1 MDVVAH
7 GLWAAVMCR
16 WCGRNQPIA
25 RSTTTWTIG
34 LAVAPDLVQL
44 TPIVTAAL
52 ITPQGWTAMKAYFS
66 ALPGYQPVLPPMV
79 ELIAHHLHC
88 TMHSALVAAV
98 VTLLSWILLRR
109 FWLPLLGLWMHIVI
123 DVFTHS
129 ADFYPSPVLYP
140 ITQRGFDGW
149 AWNDPWQLALNY
161 GLIAIFW
168 FIIRSQEK
176 LFRDGTTDGHHK

>member
-16 WCGRNQPIA
+16 WRGRRQPIA

-34 LAVAPDLVQL
+34 LAIAPDLLQL

-52 ITPQGWTAMKAYFS
+52 ITSQGWSAMQTYFH
-66 ALPGYQPVLPPMV
+66 ALPSYQPILPPQV
-79 ELIAHHLHC
+79 ELFVHHLHC

-98 VTLLSWILLRR
+98 VALLSWMFLRR
-109 FWLPLLGLWMHIVI
+109 LWLPLLGWWMHIVI

-129 ADFYPSPVLYP
+129 ANFYPSPVLYP
-140 ITQRGFDGW
+140 ATQQGFDGW

-168 FIIRSQEK
+168 FITRSETK
-176 LFRDGTTDGHHK
+176 PVTCGSTDSHHD

>member
-1 MDVVAH
+1 MDVLAH
-7 GLWAAVMCR
+7 GLWAAVVCR
-16 WCGRNQPIA
+16 WRGHSRPIA
-25 RSTTTWTIG
+25 RSTTRWTIG

-52 ITPQGWTAMKAYFS
+52 ITPQGWSAMQSYFH
-66 ALPGYQPVLPPMV
+66 ALPGYQQVLPPQV

-88 TMHSALVAAV
+88 SMHSALVAAV
-98 VTLLSWILLRR
+98 VTFLSWMLLRR
-109 FWLPLLGLWMHIVI
+109 FWLPMLGWWMHIVI

-140 ITQRGFDGW
+140 VTQRGFDGW

-161 GLIAIFW
+161 GLITILW
-168 FIIRSQEK
+168 VITRSE
-176 LFRDGTTDGHHK
+176 TTPVTGGPTDSYHD